1 MCLRPGCFGSVLT
14 FEMHGTDAAQELEFG
29 KKFIDA
35 IGMAAHLANVGD
47 ARTLV
52 IHPASTTHEQLAPD
66 EQATLALTLTLTFH
80 PHPHPTPNQ
89 VQLLEDPRRR
99 DDERGHA
106 RDAPA

>member
-14 FEMHGTDAAQELEFG
+14 FEMHGKDAAQELEFG

-52 IHPASTTHEQLAPD
+52 IHPASTTHEQLSPEEQTAAGVAPSMVRVSVGYED
-66 EQATLALTLTLTFH
+66 LDDIKADFVAALAA
-80 PHPHPTPNQ
+80 
-89 VQLLEDPRRR
+89 VAE
-99 DDERGHA
+99 
-106 RDAPA
+106 

>member
-1 MCLRPGCFGSVLT
+1 MHPDCHPMCLRPGCFGSVLT

-66 EQATLALTLTLTFH
+66 EQAALTLTLTL
-80 PHPHPTPNQ
+80 TLTLALALA
-89 VQLLEDPRRR
+89 VALAL
-99 DDERGHA
+99 
-106 RDAPA
+106 